1 MPPVEG
7 QSGKSSRKD
16 FRARPCPVCN
26 KLSIERFKPFCS
38 ARCADVDLNR
48 WLSGGYSVPVVE
60 LEPEDL
66 AELAEIDAREDTDR

>member
-1 MPPVEG
+1 MSPMEG
-7 QSGKSSRKD
+7 GAGPKR
-16 FRARPCPVCN
+16 RARPCPVCN
-26 KLSIERFKPFCS
+26 KLSVERFHPFCS

-66 AELAEIDAREDTDR
+66 AELAEMAENQERGE

>member
-1 MPPVEG
+1 MSEVEG
-7 QSGKSSRKD
+7 QPVKSPRKD
-16 FRARPCPVCN
+16 FRARPCPVCS
-26 KLSIERFKPFCS
+26 KLSIEKFRPFCS